1 MSKLILIVDDE
12 LDLAGV
18 VGSALE
24 DEGHR
29 VTVAANGNEG
39 LRRFQEQRPD
49 LIICDLMMPFMDGAT
64 MCKQIRSDPAAAE
77 VLILAMSVMDE
88 SALRLQWV
96 AYDAYLRK
104 PFRRAVL
111 LEAVS
116 ALLSRS
122 NASLNASAT
131 HD

>member
-1 MSKLILIVDDE
+1 MSKSILIVDDE
-12 LDLAGV
+12 LDLADVMGA
-18 VGSALE
+18 ALE

-29 VTVAANGNEG
+29 VTVAANGSEG

-64 MCKQIRSDPAAAE
+64 MCTQIRSDPAGAD
-77 VLILAMSVMDE
+77 VPIMAMSVVDE
-88 SALRLQWV
+88 NALKVEWV
-96 AYDAYLRK
+96 VYDAYLRK

-116 ALLSRS
+116 ALLNRTPQ
-122 NASLNASAT
+122 LGR
-131 HD
+131 